1 MKAATTLVLSGL
13 LFVFACKNEK
23 KEEITTVPQDTPEE
37 NVAEA
42 VKKNDKMCFLKVV
55 EGKAGYDKNKVI
67 RDSIIFEMERTG
79 DSIYGIFNWKP
90 YEKDKKLST
99 YKGTINGKTGTTI
112 AHYKAEGMEYDEE
125 LVFTLG
131 EDQVSVIY
139 GEMTEGDDGVWRYK
153 NKEASSVQV
162 LNKVDCKN

>member
-1 MKAATTLVLSGL
+1 MKAVTIILLSGL
-13 LFVFACKNEK
+13 LSVIACKDNTEEK
-23 KEEITTVPQDTPEE
+23 TTILPQEAPVE
-37 NVAEA
+37 NVADA
-42 VKKNDKMCFLKVV
+42 VNNNDKMCFLKVV
-55 EGKAGYDKNKVI
+55 EGNDKNRVI
-67 RDSIIFEMERTG
+67 RDSIIFEMERKG
-79 DSIYGIFNWKP
+79 DSIYGIFDWKP
-90 YEKDKKLST
+90 YEKDTKIST
-99 YKGTINGKTGTTI
+99 YRGIINGKTGTAI

-139 GEMTEGDDGVWRYK
+139 GEMTEGDDDIWRYK